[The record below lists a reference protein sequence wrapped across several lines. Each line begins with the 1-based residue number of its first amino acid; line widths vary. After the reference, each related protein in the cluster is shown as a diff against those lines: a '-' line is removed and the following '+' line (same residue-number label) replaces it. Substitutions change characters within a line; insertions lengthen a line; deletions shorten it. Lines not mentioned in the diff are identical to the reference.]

1 MAINNLIL
9 IIPAVITAFVICYAA
24 MPVII
29 RVAELKHLIDAPDNI
44 RKMHGKVMPTLGGIG
59 IFSAFIIS
67 YSIWGQASELSS
79 YPFFIAALFMLF
91 LVGVKDD
98 IMVLDPVKK
107 LIVQIV
113 AAIILVIGGGVVLTD
128 FGGLFGIN
136 EIPWPAGVA
145 VSVFIMVAIVNSF
158 NLIDGIDGL
167 AGGVGVIISSILG
180 IWFWGAGFLSLAILS
195 FSLSGALLGFL
206 LFNLHPARIFMGDTG
221 AMAVGFILGF
231 LALEFMSLNIALTGT
246 AWHFENGHVFAIAIF
261 IVPVV
266 DTLRV
271 AVIRTAHG
279 KNPFSADRNHT
290 HHKLI
295 GYGIPHHFASF
306 VLWLANIIVIGMA
319 YSISHFETNIQF
331 AIILALGLMILPTIR
346 FIYFT
351 SLRIAVMR
359 RRKETETVFDLN

>member
-1 MAINNLIL
+1 MAIENLIL
-9 IIPAVITAFVICYAA
+9 IIPAVITAFVICYVA

-29 RVAELKHLIDAPDNI
+29 RVAELKHLIDAPDNV
-44 RKMHGKVMPTLGGIG
+44 RKIHRKLMPTLGGIG

-67 YSIWGQASELSS
+67 YSIWGQASDLAS

-91 LVGVKDD
+91 LIGVKDD
-98 IMVLDPVKK
+98 ILVLDPVKK
-107 LIVQIV
+107 LLVQI
-113 AAIILVIGGGVVLTD
+113 AAALILVIGGGVVLTD

-167 AGGVGVIISSILG
+167 AGGIGVIVSSILG
-180 IWFWGAGFLSLAILS
+180 IWFWGTGFLSLAILS
-195 FSLSGALLGFL
+195 FSLSGSLLGFL
-206 LFNLHPARIFMGDTG
+206 IFNMHPARIFMGDTG

-231 LALEFMSLNIALTGT
+231 LALEFMSLNATLSGS
-246 AWHFENGHVFAIAIF
+246 WHFENGQVFAIAIL

-271 AVIRTAHG
+271 AVIRAAHG
-279 KNPFSADRNHT
+279 KNPFTADLNHT

-295 GYGIPHHFASF
+295 GYGIPHHLASF
-306 VLWLANIIVIGMA
+306 ALWLANIIIIGMA

-331 AIILALGLMILPTIR
+331 AIILALGWMILPAIR

-351 SLRIAVMR
+351 GLRIAVVK